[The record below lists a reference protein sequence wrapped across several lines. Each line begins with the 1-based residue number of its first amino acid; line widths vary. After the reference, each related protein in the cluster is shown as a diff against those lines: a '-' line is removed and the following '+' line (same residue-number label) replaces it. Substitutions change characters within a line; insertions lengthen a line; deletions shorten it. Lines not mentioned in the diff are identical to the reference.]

1 MYTIDDI
8 QLIDG
13 ATGSELE
20 RRGVELPLPLWSTHA
35 LMHFPDQLE
44 AVHRDYLE
52 AGSQAITT
60 ATFRTHG
67 RTLEKV
73 GLEHRRQELTT
84 IAVEVAVGA
93 RDQVN
98 PQALVLGSVAPLE
111 DCYRPDLAP
120 DAETCRRE
128 HRQLIDDLRG
138 AGADIV
144 LIETM
149 NNLTE
154 ATAAIEV
161 AEERL
166 PGRWMVSF
174 CFDTTKQPGT
184 LLSGE
189 RISAITEELKT
200 ASMVGVN
207 CVAAPEMADQVQ
219 HLVQLLPEGRVLAYG
234 NIGHADGE
242 GNWHRTD
249 AISPDR
255 YAQYASKWFEVGAR
269 TVGGCCGTTPD
280 HIRVIREKRPS

>member
-1 MYTIDDI
+1 VYTIDDI

-60 ATFRTHG
+60 ATFRTHR

-84 IAVEVAVGA
+84 IAVEVAARA
-93 RDQVN
+93 RDQIN

-138 AGADIV
+138 AGADMV

-161 AEERL
+161 AEERM

-174 CFDTTKQPGT
+174 CLDAAQQPGT

-189 RISAITEELKT
+189 PISAITEQLQT

-207 CVAAPEMADQVQ
+207 CVAAPEVADQVQ
-219 HLVQLLPEGRVLAYG
+219 HLVQLLPEGRVLGYG

-249 AISPDR
+249 ATSPFI
-255 YAQYASKWFEVGAR
+255 YGEYGSQWLQKGASA
-269 TVGGCCGTTPD
+269 VGGCCGTSPA
-280 HIRVIREKRPS
+280 HIQAIADRLH